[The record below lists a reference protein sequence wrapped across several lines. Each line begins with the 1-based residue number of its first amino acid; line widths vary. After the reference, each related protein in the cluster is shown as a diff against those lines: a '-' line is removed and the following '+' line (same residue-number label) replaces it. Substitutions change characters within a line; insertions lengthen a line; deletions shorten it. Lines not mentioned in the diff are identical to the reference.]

1 MESSH
6 INTLEILAIQNQLLL
21 SIGGTLNVRESM
33 LVFMRAAT
41 KQLSLK
47 GVQIYTFKDP
57 TSANGSTSETKSSNR
72 FLSFPD
78 ENAVIDQELIPEN
91 LLECI
96 DIKSKE
102 KYKTGSIAGSEITV
116 FPFGGLGLVVCEKN
130 NGKIQKTLKDLLA
143 PIIIK
148 LSGHYEVCMQLQY
161 LNNEATIN
169 KAAELTYKKQA
180 KRDPL
185 TNLPNRR
192 ELHYSLSREIS
203 NAQRYNHYGALMYI
217 DLDNFKN
224 VNDSLGH
231 SVGDMLLT
239 LVARRLT
246 EKKRS
251 GDTVFRIGGDEFV
264 YLLSNAGDTEAVAT
278 KTSIAVANRVIESL
292 AKPLDIY
299 EYSLHITPSIGIAAF
314 PDEFGDGADSE
325 NVLRH
330 ADTAMYRAK
339 KQGKNCFAF
348 FNPEMHVEASKR
360 LIIED
365 HLRKALSNDEFNLVY
380 QPIIDINNNIIGAES
395 LIRWRNPVLGNIPPG
410 EFIGI
415 AEESNLILELSD
427 WITRRVCSYAESLY
441 RALDKDSTFSYISIN
456 ISPRQFIQNDF
467 VESITSIIDS
477 FSVPNEFIKLEFTE
491 NVLLDNIDVT
501 IDKMKKLQEKDIDFL
516 LDDFGTGYSSLSYLH
531 KLPIKIIKID
541 KSFVDDIYSDKN
553 NTQAI
558 VNAIL
563 VMAEELGIKC
573 IIEGVELEKQVE
585 YFKQKG
591 VFGMQGYYYYKP
603 VSDEKLLKLVVDN

>member
-21 SIGGTLNVRESM
+21 SIGGTLNARESM

-47 GVQIYTFKDP
+47 GVQIYTFNDSS
-57 TSANGSTSETKSSNR
+57 SASKSDSKIKSLNR
-72 FLSFPD
+72 FQSFPD
-78 ENAVIDQELIPEN
+78 ENTVIDQELIPEN

-102 KYKTGSIAGSEITV
+102 KYKTGSISGNEIMV
-116 FPFGGLGLVVCEKN
+116 FPFGGFGFVVCEKN
-130 NGKIQKTLKDLLA
+130 NGKIQKILKDLIA

-148 LSGHYEVCMQLQY
+148 LSEHYEVCIRLQY

-169 KAAELTYKKQA
+169 KAAEQTYKKQA

-264 YLLSNAGDTEAVAT
+264 YILSNAGDTEAVAT
-278 KTSIAVANRVIESL
+278 KTSIAVANRVIKSL

-299 EYSLHITPSIGIAAF
+299 EYSLHITPSIGIASF
-314 PDEFGDGADSE
+314 PDEFGDGNDSE
-325 NVLRH
+325 NLLRH

-339 KQGKNCFAF
+339 KQGKNCYAF

-365 HLRKALSNDEFNLVY
+365 HLRKALNNDEFELVY

-395 LIRWRNPVLGNIPPG
+395 LIRWRSPVLGNMPPG

-415 AEESNLILELSD
+415 AEESNLILALSD
-427 WITRRVCSYAESLY
+427 WITRRVCGYAESLY
-441 RALDKDSTFSYISIN
+441 RTLDKDSTFSYISIN

-467 VESITSIIDS
+467 VESITSIVDS

-501 IDKMKKLQEKDIDFL
+501 IDKMKNLQEKNIDFL

-553 NTQAI
+553 NTRAI

-563 VMAEELGIKC
+563 VMAEELGIRC

-603 VSDEKLLKLVVDN
+603 VSEDKLLKLLAGT